1 MAEKLNEIEFFTYG
15 KERERMGSVWWTGKK
30 VDSDSPILL
39 ARLKDTT
46 IKGLTIDDG
55 TKFLDEL
62 PARFRS
68 YLTAVKV

>member
-1 MAEKLNEIEFFTYG
+1 MPDKQNEIEFFSYG
-15 KERERMGSVWWTGKK
+15 KERERVGSVWWTGKK
-30 VDSDSPILL
+30 VESDSPVLL

-46 IKGLTIDDG
+46 IKGLTISDG
-55 TKFLDEL
+55 VKFLDEL